1 MTAKSKHKTIAR
13 PHARLRALSGFQG
26 WTLGQAEA
34 LSGINPQ
41 DHKERIELWRPFVAQ
56 YPGGDAQP
64 LIDAVMDHCARIT
77 LARIKAGELCLVPR
91 SALYH

>member
-1 MTAKSKHKTIAR
+1 MKTRANRTIAR
-13 PHARLRALSGFQG
+13 PHDRLKALSGFNF

-41 DHKERIELWRPFVAQ
+41 DAKARAALWQPFVAQ
-56 YPGGDAQP
+56 HRNDADSQP

-77 LARIKAGELCLVPR
+77 LGRIKAGELCLVPR
-91 SALYH
+91 HAMY